1 MSGVWAAVAFVA
13 GVLVGRFTRPRVWV
27 LRKPQIDEHA
37 APFTG
42 ERQ

>member
-1 MSGVWAAVAFVA
+1 MTGAWAVVAFLA

-27 LRKPQIDEHA
+27 LRKPQVDEHA
-37 APFTG
+37 EPFTQ